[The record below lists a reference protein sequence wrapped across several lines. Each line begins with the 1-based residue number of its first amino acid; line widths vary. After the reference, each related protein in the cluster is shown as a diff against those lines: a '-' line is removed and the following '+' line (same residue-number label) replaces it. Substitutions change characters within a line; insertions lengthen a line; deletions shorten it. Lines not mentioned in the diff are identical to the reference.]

1 MKQIGR
7 TALAMLLISAAGLAG
22 EQTWTGLISSSM
34 CHTEKGAMGHDCILN
49 CIKGGSKYVFIAKG
63 KSYDVQNQDFGD
75 LEKHA
80 GHTVKLT
87 GETGSDGHS
96 ITVNRIEMVSASS
109 K

>member
-7 TALAMLLISAAGLAG
+7 MALATLLISAAGLAA
-22 EQTWTGLISSSM
+22 EQTWTGQISSSM

-49 CIKGGSKYVFIAKG
+49 CIKGGSKYIFVAKG

-80 GHTVKLT
+80 GHTVKLH
-87 GETGSDGHS
+87 GGMGSDGHS
-96 ITVNRIEMVSASS
+96 ITVSLIEMVSATS